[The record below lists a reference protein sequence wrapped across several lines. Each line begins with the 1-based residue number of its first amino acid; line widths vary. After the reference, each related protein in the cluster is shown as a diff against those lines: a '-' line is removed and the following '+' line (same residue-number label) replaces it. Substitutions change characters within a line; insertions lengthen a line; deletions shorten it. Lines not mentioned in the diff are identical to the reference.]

1 MPTVS
6 SLAVNDYF
14 KHKWTKLCHQK
25 TEWIQKLKKKKSSNT
40 FPTKDT
46 L

>member
-6 SLAVNDYF
+6 SLAINDYF

-25 TEWIQKLKKKKSSNT
+25 TEWIQKFKKKSSNT